1 MEALNGMLLNC
12 HMCQFPIFGHKEKH
26 PNSAKRVFSYKR
38 LTFEEF
44 LICIIYLKKVDRSTV
59 LFAISFPKIDKD
71 LKTGF

>member
-1 MEALNGMLLNC
+1 MECSLTVTCASFSFLDIKKKN
-12 HMCQFPIFGHKEKH
+12 
-26 PNSAKRVFSYKR
+26 PNSEKRGFTHKR